1 MTKVKTIRK
10 CKAENCKFNTTSML
24 RLQKHYLE
32 QHSLKERVK
41 DQLVISGN
49 EHLTISGIRIQG
61 GESSE

>member
-1 MTKVKTIRK
+1 
-10 CKAENCKFNTTSML
+10 ML